1 MTAPRPMLVKKLIA
15 NLVSRGLS
23 RGIKP
28 SQASAIVAS
37 RDLKQGTIDSLS
49 ISQFNIL
56 YFVYILH
63 ESKVYL
69 STNFVIPRN
78 SANSWKSNFMKI
90 LELEVVSSS
99 FSLITCSTSQ
109 PMASVW
115 RRWEKNFAT
124 FLMNGEFQLCYTMM
138 KYVKR
143 KERKKNCTRSVLG
156 FTSEIRFPESLLR
169 KWNSV

>member
-1 MTAPRPMLVKKLIA
+1 MGAEVLGDGAEADAREEVDGEPR
-15 NLVSRGLS
+15 VSGIISRHQTFPGFRH
-23 RGIKP
+23 RGITRP
-28 SQASAIVAS
+28 
-37 RDLKQGTIDSLS
+37 GTGNIDSLS

-124 FLMNGEFQLCYTMM
+124 FLKGEF
-138 KYVKR
+138 
-143 KERKKNCTRSVLG
+143 
-156 FTSEIRFPESLLR
+156 
-169 KWNSV
+169 

>member
-1 MTAPRPMLVKKLIA
+1 MGFGAFFKWARRSSVTAPRPMLVKKLIA

-37 RDLKQGTIDSLS
+37 RDLEQGTIDYHFHTSVNP
-49 ISQFNIL
+49 I
-56 YFVYILH
+56 YFVYILR
-63 ESKVYL
+63 ESKVVIYL

-99 FSLITCSTSQ
+99 FSFITCSTSQ

-115 RRWEKNFAT
+115 RRWEKNLAT
-124 FLMNGEFQLCYTMM
+124 FLKSKF
-138 KYVKR
+138 
-143 KERKKNCTRSVLG
+143 
-156 FTSEIRFPESLLR
+156 
-169 KWNSV
+169 

>member
-1 MTAPRPMLVKKLIA
+1 MTAPRPMLVKKLMA

-49 ISQFNIL
+49 ISQFDIL

-63 ESKVYL
+63 EESKVYL

-124 FLMNGEFQLCYTMM
+124 FLKGEF
-138 KYVKR
+138 
-143 KERKKNCTRSVLG
+143 
-156 FTSEIRFPESLLR
+156 
-169 KWNSV
+169 

>member
-1 MTAPRPMLVKKLIA
+1 MGAEVLGDGAKADAREEVDCEPR
-15 NLVSRGLS
+15 VSGIISRHQTFPSLRH
-23 RGIKP
+23 RGIARP
-28 SQASAIVAS
+28 
-37 RDLKQGTIDSLS
+37 GTGNNRLLFPN

-56 YFVYILH
+56 YFVYILR
-63 ESKVYL
+63 ESKVVIYL

-115 RRWEKNFAT
+115 RRWEKNLAT
-124 FLMNGEFQLCYTMM
+124 FLKSKF
-138 KYVKR
+138 
-143 KERKKNCTRSVLG
+143 
-156 FTSEIRFPESLLR
+156 
-169 KWNSV
+169 